1 MDFLVGTTDRTT
13 APPSSRRQAPYFT
26 WTEFPHPT
34 GWAIRWREREIA
46 PDGTIK
52 KRLCY
57 EALGNISRAEAGE
70 ILRRKMAE
78 FGSSDGPTR
87 SRVTFLTLAQQWE
100 VDVLPTK
107 YKHSTQKNHQHI
119 MEKHLIPRFG
129 ELALC
134 DVTTP
139 AIQTYVTHLIKAGY
153 APKSIDHI
161 HDVLSAILRSA
172 VKWGHLQANPARG
185 VEMPRLKTI
194 RPKWALTVD
203 QATALAAQLPWLLPR
218 TLVGLALLTGLRRGE
233 LFALRWWDIDEP
245 NRSLQVRAAVYEGVF
260 DDPKTMASLR
270 TIPLPNAALQLL
282 AAWKGRARRT
292 AAHEL
297 IFSTVSGKPISPN
310 NVLRRWVWPACQAAD
325 LERATWLTFRRT
337 YSSWAHDKGVP
348 AKVVAQIMGHTKVDT
363 TMNVYTQVLDGAARA
378 AADRVGSEL
387 FRVVQIPD
395 GTTALIH

>member
-1 MDFLVGTTDRTT
+1 M
-13 APPSSRRQAPYFT
+13 ARRKRQYGSGSLFK
-26 WTEFPHPT
+26 EGR

-46 PDGTIK
+46 PDGAIK

-57 EALGNISRAEAGE
+57 EALGNISRAEANE
-70 ILRRKMAE
+70 ILRKKMAE

-107 YKHSTQKNHQHI
+107 YKHSTQKNHKHI
-119 MEKHLIPRFG
+119 MEKHLVPRFG

-139 AIQTYVTHLIKAGY
+139 AIQAYVTHLIKAGY

-161 HDVLSAILRSA
+161 HDVMSAILRSA

-194 RPKWALTVD
+194 RPKWALTID
-203 QATALAAQLPWLLPR
+203 QATALAAQLPRLLPR

-245 NRSLQVRAAVYEGVF
+245 NRSLHVRTAVYEGVF
-260 DDPKTMASLR
+260 DDPKTMAGVR
-270 TIPLPNAALQLL
+270 IIPLPQAALQLL
-282 AAWKGRARRT
+282 TAWKGRAKRT
-292 AAHEL
+292 EAHEL
-297 IFSTVSGKPISPN
+297 IFSTVSGKAISPN
-310 NVLRRWVWPACQAAD
+310 NVLRRCVWPACQAAD
-325 LERATWLTFRRT
+325 LQRVTWLTFRRT

-363 TMNVYTQVLDGAARA
+363 TMNVYTQVLDGAARL

-395 GTTALIH
+395 GTTTPTH